1 VNKTKS
7 RVEKDLNTFDEKN
20 ISYGASQGQI
30 EQLNLDCLH
39 DLGYEGEGVYLA
51 IIDAGFTNMNTIN
64 YFNTLFSESR
74 VLDTYDFVT
83 DLADVYGFSGH
94 GTSVSSCIVAQE

>member
-1 VNKTKS
+1 
-7 RVEKDLNTFDEKN
+7 
-20 ISYGASQGQI
+20 
-30 EQLNLDCLH
+30 
-39 DLGYEGEGVYLA
+39 YEGEGVYLA

-94 GTSVSSCIVAQE
+94 GTSVSSCIVAQEITPDEYYGTAVKVDVALYRSEDADFEYIEEEFYLVLA